1 MLEMLKCLL
10 FDIKIAR
17 LSNANKIIYS
27 YFFSEGKAET
37 MLLEN
42 PREIFINTKVLAKV
56 IYWTVCV
63 TLIVWLYGAW
73 KVVID
78 NIGLTKTLSFTLK
91 YTNIRKKQNS
101 AFALLSGILAANIDF
116 AYKILF

>member
-56 IYWTVCV
+56 IY
-63 TLIVWLYGAW
+63 
-73 KVVID
+73 
-78 NIGLTKTLSFTLK
+78 
-91 YTNIRKKQNS
+91 
-101 AFALLSGILAANIDF
+101 
-116 AYKILF
+116 